1 MSARNLSVLSLVAS
15 GCVLAACGGG
25 GGSGGSSS
33 GGQQS
38 TSGLAKPGVLTT
50 CTHLPYPPFQFEQ
63 NGKVVGFDVDIVDKA
78 AKKLAAK
85 QAFLDTPFE
94 NFKTGAFLNT
104 RQCDVAAA
112 GITITAERKKNVD
125 FSDPYF
131 DATQALLVRKGSDIP
146 NLAGAKGKKIGVQT
160 QTTGEEYAAGKG
172 LDPTSFE
179 SSDALLNGLRTGQV
193 DAVITDYP
201 VVAGWLKQPALAAA
215 FEVKD
220 NLDTHEQ
227 YGIMV
232 RKGNTKVVDA
242 LNAAIKESKA
252 DGSYKASYEKWIGP
266 YLPKSTAGQGS
277 TTPSGTTTSK

>member
-1 MSARNLSVLSLVAS
+1 MFARGSSLLCLVVS
-15 GCVLAACGGG
+15 SCVLAACGGSG
-25 GGSGGSSS
+25 GGSSS
-33 GGQQS
+33 SQQS

-78 AKKLAAK
+78 AKKLGAK

-131 DATQALLVRKGSDIP
+131 DATQALLVRKGSDIQ

-160 QTTGEEYAAGKG
+160 QTTGEEYAASKG

-201 VVAGWLKQPALAAA
+201 VVAGWLKQPALAGA
-215 FEVKD
+215 FEVRD

-232 RKGNTKVVDA
+232 RKGNTKVLEA

-266 YLPKSTAGQGS
+266 YLPKSAGS
-277 TTPSGTTTSK
+277 PASPTPSGATTSK